1 MKLICQPPTPKK
13 EKEKEIVF
21 EVVSLFGH
29 SLLPCW
35 QLISAVRKFK
45 QYLIYASSGRSNLN
59 SFKTLPFFFFF
70 FLKFF
75 LKKNLVSNHLDIL
88 ALAKN
93 TPAKRPE
100 RRVLLAWAKK
110 KQYTKVD
117 RLCKVDCVITKK
129 YTEAIW

>member
-1 MKLICQPPTPKK
+1 MKLICQPPTPK
-13 EKEKEIVF
+13 KEKEIVF

-70 FLKFF
+70 FFKFF